1 MSDKTKV
8 KISMAEAIAKA
19 LWLKGLITGKE
30 RDKINEH
37 TRKRLQK
44 ENC

>member
-1 MSDKTKV
+1 MSKEEK
-8 KISMAEAIAKA
+8 KIALAEAIAKT
-19 LWLKGLITGKE
+19 LWLKGLITSKE
-30 RDKINEH
+30 REKIDEH

>member
-1 MSDKTKV
+1 MSKEER
-8 KISMAEAIAKA
+8 KIALAEAIAKT

-37 TRKRLQK
+37 TRKRLQNG
-44 ENC
+44 NC